1 MTSKSS
7 ASFFKSTPRPLLV
20 FYVLVIYVFLQFMW
34 WSYLLFDLNHQIF
47 TLRNELSTLKN
58 QGFDVAENLLQE
70 KLTQKRL
77 MIFGEGMVF
86 ILFLSLGILQ
96 IRKSFKRE
104 SEVSRQQKNFLMS
117 VTHEL
122 KSPVAAVKLFLQ
134 TLAKH
139 DLERSRQQEIIR
151 RAVEETNRLDHL
163 IGNILMASQLE
174 NHAFSIRKEVLNL
187 SELCNH
193 FTAGF
198 NARFNKDILQKNV
211 QENIWVS
218 ADQEAVKSILLNL
231 TENACK
237 YGSEETPIEL
247 SLTADKECAVIQVKD
262 QGSGI
267 SQEDK
272 KRIFEKFFRAGNEET
287 RRTKGTGLG
296 LYIVRILTELHQ
308 GQIRVMNNQPEGTI
322 FELRLKLNQ
331 HA

>member
-1 MTSKSS
+1 MSKISTSK
-7 ASFFKSTPRPLLV
+7 FFKSTPRPLLV

-34 WSYLLFDLNHQIF
+34 WSYLLFDLNQQIF
-47 TLRNELSTLKN
+47 TLRNELGTLKN

-104 SEVSRQQKNFLMS
+104 SQVGRQQKNFLMS

-134 TLAKH
+134 TLGKH
-139 DLERSRQQEIIR
+139 ELDRSRQQEIIR
-151 RAVEETNRLDHL
+151 RAVDETNRLDHL

-174 NHAFSIRKEVLNL
+174 NHAFSIRKEDLNL
-187 SELCNH
+187 SELCQQ
-193 FTAGF
+193 FAAGF
-198 NARFNKDILQKNV
+198 NARFTSDILKTSIQSNV
-211 QENIWVS
+211 WVN
-218 ADQEAVKSILLNL
+218 ADQEALRSILQNL

-237 YGSEETPIEL
+237 YGPTSSSVEL
-247 SLTADKECAVIQVKD
+247 CLTADGEHILVQVKD
-262 QGSGI
+262 QGTGI
-267 SQEDK
+267 SQDDK
-272 KRIFEKFFRAGNEET
+272 QRIFDKFFRAGNEET

-308 GQIRVMNNQPEGTI
+308 GQIRVINNQPEGSI
-322 FELRLKLNQ
+322 FELRLKFNE

>member
-1 MTSKSS
+1 MLDNSS
-7 ASFFKSTPRPLLV
+7 RSFLKNTPRPLLV

-34 WSYLLFDLNHQIF
+34 WSYLLFDLNQQIF
-47 TLRNELSTLKN
+47 TLRNELATLKN
-58 QGFDVAENLLQE
+58 QGFDVAESLLQE

-104 SEVSRQQKNFLMS
+104 SEVARQQKNFLMS

-134 TLAKH
+134 TLGKH
-139 DLERSRQQEIIR
+139 ELDRNRQKEIIH
-151 RAVEETNRLDHL
+151 RAVDETNRLDHL

-174 NHAFSIRKEVLNL
+174 NHAFSIRKEALNL
-187 SELCNH
+187 SELCSQ
-193 FTAGF
+193 FAAGF
-198 NARFNKDILQKNV
+198 NARFNNEVLKTELLPD
-211 QENIWVS
+211 IWVQ
-218 ADQEAVKSILLNL
+218 ADQEAIRSILLNL
-231 TENACK
+231 SENAVK
-237 YGSEETPIEL
+237 YGPENSFIQLCL
-247 SLTADKECAVIQVKD
+247 SADKDCAVIQVKD
-262 QGSGI
+262 QGAGI

-331 HA
+331 YA

>member
-1 MTSKSS
+1 
-7 ASFFKSTPRPLLV
+7 
-20 FYVLVIYVFLQFMW
+20 
-34 WSYLLFDLNHQIF
+34 
-47 TLRNELSTLKN
+47 
-58 QGFDVAENLLQE
+58 
-70 KLTQKRL
+70 

-151 RAVEETNRLDHL
+151 RAVDETNRLDHL

-174 NHAFSIRKEVLNL
+174 NHAFSIRKEVINL
-187 SELCNH
+187 SELCHH

-211 QENIWVS
+211 QENYVTRTWES
-218 ADQEAVKSILLNL
+218 AARSVQSAI
-231 TENACK
+231 
-237 YGSEETPIEL
+237 
-247 SLTADKECAVIQVKD
+247 
-262 QGSGI
+262 
-267 SQEDK
+267 
-272 KRIFEKFFRAGNEET
+272 
-287 RRTKGTGLG
+287 
-296 LYIVRILTELHQ
+296 
-308 GQIRVMNNQPEGTI
+308 NQ
-322 FELRLKLNQ
+322 LKP
-331 HA
+331 

>member
-1 MTSKSS
+1 
-7 ASFFKSTPRPLLV
+7 
-20 FYVLVIYVFLQFMW
+20 MW

-58 QGFDVAENLLQE
+58 QGFDVAEDLLQE

-104 SEVSRQQKNFLMS
+104 NEVSRQQKNFLMS

-139 DLERSRQQEIIR
+139 ELERSRQQEIIR
-151 RAVEETNRLDHL
+151 RAVDETNRLDHL

-174 NHAFSIRKEVLNL
+174 NHAFAVRKDVINL
-187 SELCNH
+187 SDLCHH
-193 FTAGF
+193 FASGF
-198 NARFNKDILQKNV
+198 NARFNKEILQINV
-211 QENIWVS
+211 QQNLWVL
-218 ADQEAVKSILLNL
+218 ADQEAIKSILLNL

-237 YGSEETPIEL
+237 YGPDETPIEL
-247 SLTADKECAVIQVKD
+247 SLSADKECAVIQVKD

>member
-1 MTSKSS
+1 MSKLLTS
-7 ASFFKSTPRPLLV
+7 SFFKSTPRPLLV

-34 WSYLLFDLNHQIF
+34 WSYLLFDLNQQIF
-47 TLRNELSTLKN
+47 TLRNELGTLKN

-86 ILFLSLGILQ
+86 IIFLSLGILQ

-104 SEVSRQQKNFLMS
+104 SQVSRQQKNFLMS

-134 TLAKH
+134 TLGKH
-139 DLERSRQQEIIR
+139 ELERSRQQEIIR
-151 RAVEETNRLDHL
+151 RAVDETNRLDHL

-174 NHAFSIRKEVLNL
+174 NHAFSIRKEDLNL
-187 SELCNH
+187 SELCCQ
-193 FTAGF
+193 FAAGF
-198 NARFNKDILQKNV
+198 NARFAIDILKISIQPDV
-211 QENIWVS
+211 WVN
-218 ADQEAVKSILLNL
+218 ADQEALRSILLNL

-237 YGSEETPIEL
+237 YGPNNSTVEL
-247 SLTADKECAVIQVKD
+247 CLTADSEFALVQLKD
-262 QGSGI
+262 QGTGI
-267 SQEDK
+267 SQDDK
-272 KRIFEKFFRAGNEET
+272 HRIFEKFFRAGNEET
-287 RRTKGTGLG
+287 RQTKGTGLG

-308 GQIRVMNNQPEGTI
+308 GQIRVINNQPEGSI
-322 FELRLKLNQ
+322 FELRLKFNQ